1 LKKEKRKKA
10 KMQMRV
16 EDDRLHLVCKWCGY
30 QYDGDEKKVR
40 LVGREF
46 EHLCNHNCLICGK
59 LVENLSDKCKG
70 GKGVYHLS
78 CISEFYKDRKICTKH
93 NNYIAD
99 FNMFWPVADLRNNW
113 KKFPSEYRAYMLEQY
128 KIIRIATNIPKEIV
142 WMIVERAV
150 YPYGYATNVQNGL
163 IVRDYCIGLCEY
175 SERCR
180 CGEYL
185 KYLDNYSPMCQNGVC
200 CKFSC
205 ANCGCSDCGT
215 KCLRL
220 FSELFIS
227 KNITPVYDELFAL
240 FKDSL
245 KGTDLGTN
253 QISRQ
258 MAYLIKTNFYSLPQ
272 DIQTKL
278 IHSLFTP

>member
-1 LKKEKRKKA
+1 MKKEV
-10 KMQMRV
+10 MIV
-16 EDDRLHLVCKWCGY
+16 STS
-30 QYDGDEKKVR
+30 DGVNVR
-40 LVGREF
+40 LDCKLCKYVYVNGDSSEIAFVNGKFIHVG
-46 EHLCNHNCLICGK
+46 CNDKCNICG
-59 LVENLSDKCKG
+59 LIVEESDICFRNEKM
-70 GKGVYHLS
+70 YHQS
-78 CISEFYKDRKICTKH
+78 CINKLYHNDRCNVHRHARI
-93 NNYIAD
+93 ND
-99 FNMFWPVADLRNNW
+99 FNIFWPIADLRNNW
-113 KKFPSEYRAYMLEQY
+113 KQFPKEYRAYMLEQY
-128 KIIRIATNIPKEIV
+128 KIIRLATNIPKEIV
-142 WMIVERAV
+142 WMIVERAI

-163 IVRDYCIGLCEY
+163 IVKDYCIGLCEY

-200 CKFSC
+200 SKFPC

-215 KCLRL
+215 KCLRK
-220 FSELFIS
+220 FSNFFIS

-253 QISRQ
+253 QIPLQ

-278 IHSLFTP
+278 IHTLFTP